1 MNPSKAT
8 ASITLGS
15 KDSYTEEIGIFGES
29 NAPSVVNMIK
39 AKNNTPWVDLF
50 KPNYDRD
57 EDILHLDFFSPVNSG
72 VVIKGLEA
80 NVPCQPNPPTLD
92 NGEKETLSDASPNLE
107 LKDGDIALEGDKD
120 LSKNLVHFETLS
132 PHGKSSNL
140 ANVVS
145 PFGTNTLRGKN
156 ILKEIIA

>member
-1 MNPSKAT
+1 M
-8 ASITLGS
+8 
-15 KDSYTEEIGIFGES
+15 
-29 NAPSVVNMIK
+29 
-39 AKNNTPWVDLF
+39 
-50 KPNYDRD
+50 
-57 EDILHLDFFSPVNSG
+57 
-72 VVIKGLEA
+72 
-80 NVPCQPNPPTLD
+80 PCQPNPLTLD

-107 LKDGDIALEGDKD
+107 LKDGDIALEGDND
-120 LSKNLVHFETLS
+120 LSKNLVHSETLS